1 MRSNEKGFIL
11 VTILLVI
18 AVLLPL
24 ILAFN
29 AKVQLNLIQ
38 AENFRNSVQ
47 ALRIAR
53 SGVEGAKGILK
64 ADDASYDAKT
74 DKWAA
79 AFPSLALGDGIL
91 NVVVTD
97 EDGKI
102 PINNLVVAVKSNPA
116 AAGPNASGGVT
127 PAPTTTPG
135 AGGTTPAAATT
146 PAAGGTTPPASTTP
160 APGGSVSATA
170 TTPASGD
177 ATSAI
182 TTPAAGGT
190 ASTTTTTP
198 GSGSTTPA
206 AATTP
211 GTAKAGSTAT
221 GNVTYQ
227 VDKNLDARLRSLI
240 SQLGGKPEIVDA
252 LIDWLDPDNNVTG
265 TEGAEDDHYKQRG
278 YRCKNGP
285 LDSLDELL
293 LVKGFDKELLI
304 DKNLKGY
311 LTVAPTDGKVNLN
324 TAPIQVLYAVLGT
337 RTADLAQPLS
347 QSDIQDLVRYRDEH
361 DLKNMTDMT
370 SAVKISQDQAGA
382 AAPLVKVNSAF
393 FTVNSKYTIGNV
405 VKNVEVLLRRNNT
418 TVITISWREF

>member
-18 AVLLPL
+18 AVLFPL

-38 AENFRNSVQ
+38 AENFLNSVQ

-91 NVVVTD
+91 NVVVVD

-102 PINNLVVAVKSNPA
+102 PINNLIVAVKNNQA
-116 AAGPNASGGVT
+116 AAGPNAAGGAT
-127 PAPTTTPG
+127 PAT
-135 AGGTTPAAATT
+135 TTPAASGAASATTTT
-146 PAAGGTTPPASTTP
+146 PAAGN
-160 APGGSVSATA
+160 
-170 TTPASGD
+170 
-177 ATSAI
+177 
-182 TTPAAGGT
+182 AAG
-190 ASTTTTTP
+190 
-198 GSGSTTPA
+198 
-206 AATTP
+206 
-211 GTAKAGSTAT
+211 TAT
-221 GNVTYQ
+221 GNVVTYQ
-227 VDKNLDARLRSLI
+227 VDKDLDTRLRSLI

-252 LIDWLDPDNNVTG
+252 LIDWLDPDNDTTG
-265 TEGAEDDHYKQRG
+265 SDGAEDDYYKQQG

-293 LVKGFDKELLI
+293 LVRGFDNELLT
-304 DKNLKGY
+304 DKNLKSY
-311 LTVAPTDGKVNLN
+311 LTIAPTDGKVNLN

-337 RTADLAQPLS
+337 QTSNLAQPMS
-347 QSDIQDLVRYRDEH
+347 QSTIQDLVRYRDEH
-361 DLKNMTDMT
+361 DLKNVTDMT
-370 SAVKISQDQAGA
+370 SAVKISQDQASA
-382 AAPLVKVNSAF
+382 VTPLVKVNSAF
-393 FTVNSKYTIGNV
+393 FTVNSRYTIGNV
-405 VKNVEVLLRRNNT
+405 VKNVEALLKRSGT
-418 TVITISWREF
+418 TVTTISWRDF

>member
-11 VTILLVI
+11 ITILLVI
-18 AVLLPL
+18 AVLFPL

-38 AENFRNSVQ
+38 AENFLNSVQ

-91 NVVVTD
+91 NVAVVD

-102 PINNLVVAVKSNPA
+102 PINNLVVAVKNNQ
-116 AAGPNASGGVT
+116 AAGPN
-127 PAPTTTPG
+127 G
-135 AGGTTPAAATT
+135 AGGATPATTTT
-146 PAAGGTTPPASTTP
+146 PAAGGTT
-160 APGGSVSATA
+160 SAT
-170 TTPASGD
+170 T
-177 ATSAI
+177 
-182 TTPAAGGT
+182 TTPAASNAAGT
-190 ASTTTTTP
+190 TM
-198 GSGSTTPA
+198 
-206 AATTP
+206 
-211 GTAKAGSTAT
+211 
-221 GNVTYQ
+221 GNVVTYQ
-227 VDKNLDARLRSLI
+227 VDKDLNTRLRNLI

-252 LIDWLDPDNNVTG
+252 LIDWLDPDNDTTG
-265 TEGAEDDHYKQRG
+265 TEGAEDDYYKQRG

-293 LVKGFDKELLI
+293 LVKGFDNELLI
-304 DKNLKGY
+304 DKNLKSY
-311 LTVAPTDGKVNLN
+311 LTIAPTDGKVNLN

-337 RTADLAQPLS
+337 QTSSLAQPMS

-361 DLKNMTDMT
+361 DLTNVKDMM
-370 SAVKISQDQAGA
+370 SAVKISQDQASA
-382 AAPLVKVNSAF
+382 VAPLVKVNSAF
-393 FTVNSKYTIGNV
+393 FTVNSRYTIGNV
-405 VKNVEVLLRRNNT
+405 VKNVEALLNRNGT
-418 TVITISWREF
+418 TVTTISWREF

>member
-1 MRSNEKGFIL
+1 MRANKAKTDEKGFIL

-18 AVLLPL
+18 AVLFPL

-53 SGVEGAKGILK
+53 SGVEGAIGILK

-91 NVVVTD
+91 NVVVVD

-102 PINNLVVAVKSNPA
+102 PINNLVAAVKNNQA
-116 AAGPNASGGVT
+116 AAASRMPHPAQRRRKHLSCHAERSVAQQLPT
-127 PAPTTTPG
+127 PRRRRHSACNCHRPATAPAQQRAQRLQLPAPAT
-135 AGGTTPAAATT
+135 GGTTPASTLRLPRAAQRAQQRLLL
-146 PAAGGTTPPASTTP
+146 PRAKRAARRTGGT
-160 APGGSVSATA
+160 
-170 TTPASGD
+170 
-177 ATSAI
+177 
-182 TTPAAGGT
+182 
-190 ASTTTTTP
+190 
-198 GSGSTTPA
+198 
-206 AATTP
+206 
-211 GTAKAGSTAT
+211 
-221 GNVTYQ
+221 VTYQ
-227 VDKNLDARLRSLI
+227 VDKDLDARLRSLI

-252 LIDWLDPDNNVTG
+252 LIDWLDPDNNTTG
-265 TEGAEDDHYKQRG
+265 TEGAEDDYYKQRG

-304 DKNLKGY
+304 DKNLKSY
-311 LTVAPTDGKVNLN
+311 LTIAPTDGKVNLN

-337 RTADLAQPLS
+337 KTSSLAQPLS
-347 QSDIQDLVRYRDEH
+347 ESDIQDLVRYRDEH
-361 DLKNMTDMT
+361 DLKNVKDMT

-382 AAPLVKVNSAF
+382 VAPLVKVNSAY
-393 FTVNSKYTIGNV
+393 FTVNSRYTIGKV
-405 VKNVEVLLRRNNT
+405 VKNVEALLKRDGT
-418 TVITISWREF
+418 TVTTISWREF